1 MNNPV
6 FWSVTP
12 CFFGSRFGGSCCIH
26 VTYVCLASG
35 HDAEAVEQDTV
46 ALLRGLHVSCTGV
59 FMLLAD
65 CNKVCIFRHFHK
77 DLQ

>member
-1 MNNPV
+1 M
-6 FWSVTP
+6 TP
-12 CFFGSRFGGSCCIH
+12 CFLGVVSEDPDVFMLHMSSLTVATMLRQ
-26 VTYVCLASG
+26 LA
-35 HDAEAVEQDTV
+35 EQDTV